1 MTGFSADWLSLREP
15 ADAAARDTTLT
26 ARLGALTRERATSR
40 FIDLGCGTGANL
52 RYLAPRIGGR
62 QEWLLVDRDES
73 LLARVGQMPGC
84 TIHTRCVDLT
94 SGLESF
100 VLDGDFV
107 VTASALLDLV
117 SDRWLTHLI
126 SRCHESRA
134 AALFAL
140 SYDGRITCEPADAD
154 DEWIRQLV
162 NLHQRGDKGF
172 GPALGPK
179 AAERACE
186 LFSGFGYV
194 VHNAQS
200 DWRLQPRDS
209 ELQRALIEGWVTAAA
224 ELASGESDRCLA
236 WRERR
241 LTHVARGASR
251 ITVGHVDVLALPG

>member
-1 MTGFSADWLSLREP
+1 MTGFTADWLSLREP
-15 ADAAARDTTLT
+15 ADAAARNATLT
-26 ARLGALTRERATSR
+26 ARLGAFTRARVTSR

-52 RYLAPRIGGR
+52 RYLAPRVGGR
-62 QEWLLVDRDES
+62 QEWMLLDRDES
-73 LLARVGQMPGC
+73 LLARVGEVPGC
-84 TIHTRCVDLT
+84 TVHARCVDL
-94 SGLESF
+94 SSDLDSF
-100 VLDGDFV
+100 VLDANVV

-126 SRCHESRA
+126 SRCHEGQA

-154 DEWIRQLV
+154 DEWIRDLV

-186 LFSGFGYV
+186 LLSSLGYD
-194 VHNAQS
+194 VHCARS
-200 DWRLQPRDS
+200 DWHLRPRDA
-209 ELQRALIEGWVTAAA
+209 ELQRALIEGWASAAA
-224 ELASGESDRCLA
+224 ELASGESHRCLA

-241 LTHVARGASR
+241 LTHVTRGASR